1 MCMCE
6 RLCVW
11 SPVYEPRQL
20 DQKSPTP
27 STKTVQICGLQT
39 SRVRIIDKHTQS
51 LLLNLA
57 NIIQTKGI
65 LLSHSDEEGSQKE
78 LQSDT
83 EMKFLSYLFPV
94 SV

>member
-1 MCMCE
+1 MNIE
-6 RLCVW
+6 
-11 SPVYEPRQL
+11 L

-39 SRVRIIDKHTQS
+39 SRVRIIDKHRQS

-65 LLSHSDEEGSQKE
+65 LFSHSDEEGSQKE
-78 LQSDT
+78 VICSDT
-83 EMKFLSYLFPV
+83 RAKT
-94 SV
+94 SVRH